1 MKHRALNALAV
12 AGAILALLASE
23 AGAPV
28 SADTQSAASQD
39 PLSVTD
45 CSTAQLSDV
54 VAAYMTTPAPRTT
67 PIPIPAGTKS
77 YLAYILRQRLAECR
91 ALLGGNRPHRRGPS
105 AATACLPSAN
115 ETDVRLLWAHLE
127 FCESLVHPPVR
138 VSPGIRWQLPP
149 TSGTANRP
157 VIFVIGTGGD
167 SAMINKLIS
176 TLAVYL
182 NDGKQETGYRF
193 AGDAVLIPEP
203 GWSPEAY
210 AAQCESSPQVEGAIV
225 LEITAA
231 GSGASDEFIR
241 RRNWTAIEATALYAQ
256 CAHKTP
262 SSQGVPS
269 YVWVSDIAKE
279 ENHHITLTPLTPLAL
294 LLTLGAAYL
303 EFAPSRTNSS
313 ASTRVFPNPTPIPSG
328 GRVTQI
334 VTTNA
339 TALNASGL
347 GGVAGSFLGSSLT
360 YTNNAAPLT
369 QGPAVDRQTWDT
381 LQSLAIDLMKD
392 MNWLAARA
400 RADRNSERQRRRRGS
415 PYVTRI

>member
-1 MKHRALNALAV
+1 
-12 AGAILALLASE
+12 
-23 AGAPV
+23 
-28 SADTQSAASQD
+28 
-39 PLSVTD
+39 
-45 CSTAQLSDV
+45 
-54 VAAYMTTPAPRTT
+54 
-67 PIPIPAGTKS
+67 
-77 YLAYILRQRLAECR
+77 
-91 ALLGGNRPHRRGPS
+91 
-105 AATACLPSAN
+105 
-115 ETDVRLLWAHLE
+115 
-127 FCESLVHPPVR
+127 
-138 VSPGIRWQLPP
+138 
-149 TSGTANRP
+149 
-157 VIFVIGTGGD
+157 
-167 SAMINKLIS
+167 MINKLIS

-392 MNWLAARA
+392 MNCWQPAPEPIGTPNARDVVGAARTLPA
-400 RADRNSERQRRRRGS
+400 YNPPAGLGAYSSGEPSAPFCSEPGTS
-415 PYVTRI
+415 ESINDILPVTTPPHR